1 MRDLRT
7 PLPYVQVKG
16 GEGEKE
22 EGAWGGKKKFA
33 QPFPPPTVCSPS
45 EERGGGTDG
54 KKAEARSE
62 EQNIFPDRIAWFVIS
77 QLFFRM
83 FPPSRAAAPLWAVLL
98 CLLLLCVVEVR
109 VKYKK
114 IFCVKFFMH
123 AFIFF

>member
-1 MRDLRT
+1 MRDLQT

-16 GEGEKE
+16 GGGEKE

-62 EQNIFPDRIAWFVIS
+62 EQNIFPDKIALFVIFH
-77 QLFFRM
+77 QLYFRM
-83 FPPSRAAAPLWAVLL
+83 FPPSRAAAPLLWAVPL
-98 CLLLLCVVEVR
+98 CLLLLCAVEVR
-109 VKYKK
+109 V
-114 IFCVKFFMH
+114 
-123 AFIFF
+123 